1 MTAGK
6 RENNI
11 TYNTS
16 IARIGEYNPMNAI
29 IFDMD
34 GVLVDTMPY
43 HYEAMKHAVEENTGI
58 ELDRKTFYL
67 LEGMPIIEM
76 AKKILE
82 LKGYEAKHAENTG
95 LDIIA
100 QKIGTRKKQIFL
112 EMKRIPESFKGVK
125 ELILDSLGDC
135 LRAVVTGSSK
145 QELETI
151 IEHNFGKGVFD
162 VAINGDEFEGKGKPD
177 PSSYLAALRR
187 LEIPS
192 SNALIVENAPLGVQ
206 AAINARIKCIVVLNS
221 SPLLPLDFE
230 GVITNENIFTDIKMA
245 SGLLK
250 DWCYSSNCDNR
261 AIL

>member
-1 MTAGK
+1 MK
-6 RENNI
+6 
-11 TYNTS
+11 
-16 IARIGEYNPMNAI
+16 AI

-34 GVLVDTMPY
+34 GVLVDTMPS
-43 HYEAMKHAVEENTGI
+43 HYEAMKNAVKEITDI
-58 ELDRKTFYL
+58 VLDRKTFYL
-67 LEGMPIIEM
+67 LEGMPITEM
-76 AKKILE
+76 AKRILE
-82 LKGYEAKHAENTG
+82 LKGYVIKQAENEG

-112 EMKRIPESFKGVK
+112 ETKKIPESFKGVK

-135 LRAVVTGSSK
+135 LKAVVTGSSE
-145 QELETI
+145 QELETV

-177 PSSYLAALRR
+177 PSSYLAAVER
-187 LEIPS
+187 LEIAS

-221 SPLLPLDFE
+221 SPLLPLDFR
-230 GVITNENIFTDIKMA
+230 GTVTNENIFTNIEMA

-250 DWCYSSNCDNR
+250 DWCSNSNYDHR
-261 AIL
+261 DIL